1 MNKKKLIIAAIALVV
16 VVAALLTVYFLSRPK
31 TQEGMKTIT
40 VTVVHGN
47 GESKAFTYTT
57 DKTYVGDLLVEEGL
71 ISGTQA
77 EYGLFVE
84 TVDGETIADSN
95 AYYWA
100 FYEGDTQPNYGVDTA
115 PLQDGMTY
123 QLVYT
128 QIDLSIFEETV
139 TEESGVVNSHG
150 GGEN

>member
-16 VVAALLTVYFLSRPK
+16 VVAALLTVYFLCRPK

-47 GESKAFTYTT
+47 GESKEFTYTT
-57 DKTYVGDLLVEEGL
+57 DKTYVGELLVEEGL

-84 TVDGETIADSN
+84 TVDGETVADSN

-115 PLQDGMTY
+115 PLQDGMKY

-128 QIDLSIFEETV
+128 EIDMSIFEDTAQ
-139 TEESGVVNSHG
+139 EEPVGAVVHG
-150 GGEN
+150 GGSD